1 MELTRRNLVAGS
13 ALAAGIAATATLA
26 ATSSYAEEATDAA
39 ETPSSEGQPTSAD
52 LVIVGEGMGG
62 LATGMRALQDGV
74 QNVVIVE
81 VSRWPGGGSSLSNG
95 SIHAFGMGN
104 TEELFRTNTR
114 SMSTSDLEVT
124 SFLAIADF
132 LNWVGTLGLPI
143 EIVDPADHD
152 DLGDRSDTDLPNGQM
167 LAEDGSRGATAPI
180 NFFRAFENLF
190 VETGG
195 TVVHGTAATKIV
207 TDDAGNITGVACSP
221 TDGSAKFVIAT
232 TQVVLAC
239 GGWQNDDEM
248 KSRYFGRD
256 GWMAG
261 NMGTPYNVASG
272 ISLAAP
278 LDAGLAGDFGHFA
291 GLYLPAHPARIFYN
305 DVEMYESNDYTYDEG
320 GKWWLWREII
330 DNIPQHSILVNN
342 EGKRFCDENRY
353 RSSADS
359 MVASQTHATGIMICD
374 DRAYQNWLGGVVRG
388 MPEGEGMAE
397 KLEFIQ
403 SDTVGGAVF
412 EADTLEEL
420 ADQMNATGVATYAVH
435 KANLLATV
443 EEYNAAADAG
453 TAADLDPERVTN
465 EARAITEAP
474 FHAVPLRN
482 AIFTIYGGL
491 AIDGQARVLTRTHQ
505 PIPGLYATSPCA
517 GGVMH
522 EFYAGAIA
530 HAGVTGIWAA
540 DAAAA
545 ALGVGASAAE

>member
-1 MELTRRNLVAGS
+1 MELTRRNLVAG
-13 ALAAGIAATATLA
+13 AAAAGIAAMGA
-26 ATSSYAEEATDAA
+26 ATVSTALADEAATEQAA
-39 ETPSSEGQPTSAD
+39 APQSAD

-62 LATGMRALQDGV
+62 LAAGMRAIQDGIG
-74 QNVVIVE
+74 NVVIVE

-143 EIVDPADHD
+143 EIVDPTDHD

-190 VETGG
+190 IENGG
-195 TVVHGTAATKIV
+195 TVIHSTAATKIDV
-207 TDDAGNITGVACSP
+207 DEAGNITGVVCSP
-221 TDGSAKFVIAT
+221 TDGSANYTIAT

-248 KSRYFGRD
+248 KSRYFGKD

-305 DVEMYESNDYTYDEG
+305 DVEMYENNDYTYDEG

-330 DNIPQHSILVNN
+330 DNIPQHAILVNN
-342 EGKRFCDENRY
+342 EGKRFCDETRY

-397 KLEFIQ
+397 KIDFIQ

-412 EADTLEEL
+412 QADTLEEL
-420 ADQMNATGVATYAVH
+420 CDQMNATGVATYAIH

-453 TAADLDPERVTN
+453 TAAELNPERVSN
-465 EARAITEAP
+465 EARAITETP

-491 AIDGQARVLTRTHQ
+491 AIDGQARVLTRTHS

-530 HAGVTGIWAA
+530 HAGVTGVWAA
-540 DAAAA
+540 DSAAA
-545 ALGVGASAAE
+545 ALGVSA

>member
-1 MELTRRNLVAGS
+1 MELTRRNLVAG
-13 ALAAGIAATATLA
+13 AAAAGIAAMGA
-26 ATSSYAEEATDAA
+26 ATVSTALADEAATEQAA
-39 ETPSSEGQPTSAD
+39 APQSAD

-62 LATGMRALQDGV
+62 LAAGMRAIQDGIG
-74 QNVVIVE
+74 NVVIVE

-143 EIVDPADHD
+143 EIVDPTDHD

-190 VETGG
+190 IENGG
-195 TVVHGTAATKIV
+195 TVIHSTAATKIDV
-207 TDDAGNITGVACSP
+207 DEAGNITGVVCSP
-221 TDGSAKFVIAT
+221 TDGSANYTIAT

-248 KSRYFGRD
+248 KSRYFGKD

-305 DVEMYESNDYTYDEG
+305 DVEMYENNDYTYDEG

-330 DNIPQHSILVNN
+330 DNIPQHAILVNN
-342 EGKRFCDENRY
+342 EGKRFCDEARY

-397 KLEFIQ
+397 KIDFIQ

-412 EADTLEEL
+412 QADTLEEL
-420 ADQMNATGVATYAVH
+420 CDQMNATGVATYAIH

-453 TAADLDPERVTN
+453 TATELNPERVSN

-491 AIDGQARVLTRTHQ
+491 AIDGQARVLTRTHS

-530 HAGVTGIWAA
+530 HAGVTGMWAA
-540 DAAAA
+540 DSAAA
-545 ALGVGASAAE
+545 ALGVSA

>member
-1 MELTRRNLVAGS
+1 MELTRRNLVAG
-13 ALAAGIAATATLA
+13 AAAAGIAAMGA
-26 ATSSYAEEATDAA
+26 ATVSTALADEAATEQAA
-39 ETPSSEGQPTSAD
+39 APQSAD

-62 LATGMRALQDGV
+62 LAAGMRAIQDGIG
-74 QNVVIVE
+74 NVVIVE

-132 LNWVGTLGLPI
+132 LNWVETLGLPI
-143 EIVDPADHD
+143 EIVDPTDHD

-190 VETGG
+190 IENGG
-195 TVVHGTAATKIV
+195 TVIHSTAATKIDV
-207 TDDAGNITGVACSP
+207 DEAGNITGVVCSP
-221 TDGSAKFVIAT
+221 TDGSANYTIAT

-248 KSRYFGRD
+248 KSRYFGKD

-305 DVEMYESNDYTYDEG
+305 DVEMYENNDYTYDEG

-330 DNIPQHSILVNN
+330 DNIPQHAILVNN
-342 EGKRFCDENRY
+342 EGKRFCDEARY

-397 KLEFIQ
+397 KIDFIQ

-412 EADTLEEL
+412 QADTLEEL
-420 ADQMNATGVATYAVH
+420 CDQMNATGVATYAIH

-453 TAADLDPERVTN
+453 TATELNPERVSN

-491 AIDGQARVLTRTHQ
+491 AIDGQARVLTRTHS

-530 HAGVTGIWAA
+530 HAGVTGMWAA
-540 DAAAA
+540 DSAAA
-545 ALGVGASAAE
+545 ALGVSA

>member
-1 MELTRRNLVAGS
+1 MELTRRNLVAG
-13 ALAAGIAATATLA
+13 AAAAGIAAMGA
-26 ATSSYAEEATDAA
+26 ATVSTALADEAATEQAA
-39 ETPSSEGQPTSAD
+39 APQSAD

-62 LATGMRALQDGV
+62 LAAGMRAIQDGIG
-74 QNVVIVE
+74 NVVIVE

-104 TEELFRTNTR
+104 TEELFRANTR

-143 EIVDPADHD
+143 EIVDPTDHD

-190 VETGG
+190 IENGG
-195 TVVHGTAATKIV
+195 TVIHSTAATKIDV
-207 TDDAGNITGVACSP
+207 DEAGNITGVVCSP
-221 TDGSAKFVIAT
+221 TDGSANYTIAT

-248 KSRYFGRD
+248 KSRYFGKD

-330 DNIPQHSILVNN
+330 DNIPQHAILVNN
-342 EGKRFCDENRY
+342 EGKRFCDEARY

-397 KLEFIQ
+397 KIDFIQ

-412 EADTLEEL
+412 QADTLEEL
-420 ADQMNATGVATYAVH
+420 CDQMNATGVATYAIH

-453 TAADLDPERVTN
+453 TAADLNPERVSN

-491 AIDGQARVLTRTHQ
+491 AIDGQARVLTRTHS

-530 HAGVTGIWAA
+530 HAGVTGMWAA
-540 DAAAA
+540 DSAAA
-545 ALGVGASAAE
+545 ALGVSA